1 MSNKAS
7 NQLHELIK
15 SLSSAEKR
23 YFKLFSERHPTKEKK
38 SYIKLFAEI
47 DKQSE
52 YNEAIL
58 LEKLR
63 DSALTRHFSI
73 AKNRLYHQLLR
84 SLDSFHSSNSIEP
97 ELYQYL
103 HYANILFDKTLYGQ
117 CERVL
122 NTALK
127 IAQKHEHWAI
137 ILLIAKRKKRLAET
151 DNYQT
156 DTENSII
163 NINALEQE
171 ALAKLN
177 VESKLWLSK
186 SVIFENLFRKGQARQ
201 PEHLIAMHAEIDKA
215 QALLG
220 KNNQSLES
228 RYLLGQ
234 AQSAYGFAS
243 GDYDTTATILTDLL
257 NMLEAQMDLVKHEPG
272 MYISV
277 LTNLVYVNAKLNR
290 FDETNRY
297 LVKAREWPNALIS
310 RMNDDLELRIFN
322 STYSIE
328 LAICN
333 LTGNTVRGIKLLDEL
348 EPKLKRWE
356 QMLSPVR
363 RAGFYHSMCTLY
375 FIAGDSKKALFWNN
389 ELLNSISIEK
399 SEDLYCFAEMLHLI
413 IHFELGN
420 HELIPYGLKSLR
432 RYLETRERRYKF
444 EELFMDLFRKL
455 SKNQSPMT
463 LKELMAEFSD
473 RVIILESDPYEKHVM
488 EYFDF
493 QAWAESKATG
503 EEISKILLR
512 KAPGKE
518 LF

>member
-15 SLSSAEKR
+15 SLTSAEKR

-38 SYIKLFAEI
+38 SYIKLFAEV

-52 YNEAIL
+52 YNEAVL
-58 LEKLR
+58 LEKFP
-63 DSALTRHFSI
+63 DSAFTRHFSI

-84 SLDSFHSSNSIEP
+84 SLDSFHASNSIEP

-103 HYANILFDKTLYGQ
+103 HYSNILFDKTLYGQ
-117 CERVL
+117 CERIL

-127 IAQKHEHWAI
+127 IAQKHEYWAI
-137 ILLIAKRKKRLAET
+137 VLQIAKRKKRLAET

-156 DTENSII
+156 DPENSIADI
-163 NINALEQE
+163 HALEQQ
-171 ALAKLN
+171 ALTKLAL
-177 VESKLWLSK
+177 ESQLWLSK

-201 PEHLIAMHAEIDKA
+201 PEHLITMQREIDKA
-215 QALLG
+215 KALL
-220 KNNQSLES
+220 NNDNKSLEAL
-228 RYLLGQ
+228 YLLGQ
-234 AQSAYGFAS
+234 AESAFSFAS
-243 GDYDTTATILTDLL
+243 GNYNATAKILIELL
-257 NMLEAQMDLVKHEPG
+257 ELLEAQMDLVKHEPG

-277 LTNLVYVNAKLNR
+277 LTNLVYVSAKLNR
-290 FDETNRY
+290 FDEANTY
-297 LVKAREWPNALIS
+297 LTKAHKLPEAMIS

-333 LTGNTVRGIKLLDEL
+333 LTGNIQRGMKLLDEL
-348 EPKLKRWE
+348 GPKLKRWE
-356 QMLSPVR
+356 LMLSVVR

-375 FIAGDSKKALFWNN
+375 FIAGDTKKALYWNN

-420 HELIPYGLKSLR
+420 HEVIPYGLKSLK

-444 EELFMDLFRKL
+444 EELFTDLFRKL
-455 SKNQSPMT
+455 SKIQHQSAIR
-463 LKELMAEFSD
+463 ELMTDFSEK
-473 RVIILESDPYEKHVM
+473 VMILEKDPYEKHVL

-503 EEISKILLR
+503 EEIYKILLR